1 MYSMSAAAHHLTF
14 NPRQAT
20 HPPTHP
26 CPLHRDGDSEDR
38 NFSPVLLSTGGGAQD
53 LVITAMDQGWCFGYT
68 CQKRLSTFWTY
79 APTGQ
84 VGCKGC

>member
-1 MYSMSAAAHHLTF
+1 M
-14 NPRQAT
+14 
-20 HPPTHP
+20 
-26 CPLHRDGDSEDR
+26 
-38 NFSPVLLSTGGGAQD
+38 LLSTGGGAQD

-84 VGCKGC
+84 VSGG